1 MAQAVI
7 PIVEELTDP
16 RDPFDIFT
24 GLRGRRYPFFLD
36 SACGPEKLGRFSFA
50 GCDPFLVFR
59 SRGRRITLERPGRK
73 TEAFERDPFDALRD
87 LLKAFPA
94 APAARTPLAA
104 GAVGYFSYD
113 MKDFIEDLPSR
124 AKAGIDI
131 PDCVLGF
138 YDSVVTFDN
147 MSGERL
153 VSAAGFPSGSAGE
166 ARRGIDAMRRRIAQA
181 PRAGSGTA
189 AVLRA
194 PRAVSNFSRA
204 QYMRAVRRAKDYIRE
219 GDIYQVNISQRFEAA
234 LPEDPI
240 DLYRRLRKVS
250 PAPFAAYL
258 GFGEFAILSS
268 SPERFICKRGRRI
281 ETRPIKGTRPRGSD
295 PAADEAL
302 RSELAH
308 SAKDAA
314 EHVMI
319 VDLERNDLG
328 RICEYGSVGPTGS
341 PAIEKYAQVFHMVS
355 TVAGTLSAS
364 ADPVACLRAAF
375 PGGSVTGAPKI
386 RSMEIIDELEP
397 VRRSAY
403 TGAIGYI
410 SFDGD
415 MDTSI
420 VIRTFIVKGG
430 RAYFQ
435 VGGGIVADSD
445 PADEYEETIHK
456 ARGLMD
462 ALGVKREK
470 RGVRADG
477 RL

>member
-1 MAQAVI
+1 
-7 PIVEELTDP
+7 
-16 RDPFDIFT
+16 
-24 GLRGRRYPFFLD
+24 
-36 SACGPEKLGRFSFA
+36 
-50 GCDPFLVFR
+50 
-59 SRGRRITLERPGRK
+59 
-73 TEAFERDPFDALRD
+73 
-87 LLKAFPA
+87 
-94 APAARTPLAA
+94 
-104 GAVGYFSYD
+104 
-113 MKDFIEDLPSR
+113 
-124 AKAGIDI
+124 
-131 PDCVLGF
+131 
-138 YDSVVTFDN
+138 
-147 MSGERL
+147 
-153 VSAAGFPSGSAGE
+153 
-166 ARRGIDAMRRRIAQA
+166 
-181 PRAGSGTA
+181 
-189 AVLRA
+189 
-194 PRAVSNFSRA
+194 VSNFSRA